1 MKTKNRYI
9 IISVLILSF
18 GVCLYVLF
26 REPVIFTE
34 PLTRYGIHL
43 PVIPISSGFGSYII
57 KFILPDALWLVA
69 LLLYA
74 STLKF
79 SGLRVIAILMAPL
92 IEIGQLLGIIEGT
105 FDFMDLTVYI
115 IITLI
120 FIKQWKRKES
130 FLLHWLNP

>member
-9 IISVLILSF
+9 ITSVLMILLGASI
-18 GVCLYVLF
+18 YVLF

-34 PLTRYGIHL
+34 PLSRHGIHL
-43 PVIPISSGFGSYII
+43 PVIHLASGFGSYII
-57 KFILPDALWLVA
+57 KFLLPDALWLVA

-74 STLKF
+74 STLKYPV
-79 SGLRVIAILMAPL
+79 LRGAAILMAPFM
-92 IEIGQLLGIIEGT
+92 EIGQSLGLIEGT
-105 FDFMDLTVYI
+105 FDLMDLTVYI

-130 FLLHWLNP
+130 ILWH